1 MAFSEV
7 AGRGNKSSKNSSLDF
22 SSKNNTHNMKAYDFR
37 TPKKFTKEHLR
48 TLNSVTDNF
57 TRDMV
62 SNLSGMLRIICES
75 PNTVIEEV
83 RYGEYIETLPSK
95 TFVGYVTF
103 NSEENDG
110 RETTALFHV
119 PSTIGYFMIDV
130 LLGGSG
136 QAVEI
141 SRSHTDIESSILE
154 NIVSKFCGM
163 LEVAWKS
170 IGEVRLTLEES
181 ETNPKMI
188 QIMSPN
194 DSVIVMSI
202 ELKMGQ
208 ILDKISI
215 CIPSLFLD
223 EILAHIDTK
232 NKVKIVQRIDVER
245 DKMRKQ
251 QIYEALSDTEL
262 ELKAVLCQL
271 ELGMSDLLSLQVD
284 DVIPLDVKISDD
296 IKVLVDEV
304 PWFNAK
310 LGQSNIKKAVKLCSI
325 IEQTELQSLN

>member
-1 MAFSEV
+1 MAISENT
-7 AGRGNKSSKNSSLDF
+7 ARGRHGRHADNPPKNAF
-22 SSKNNTHNMKAYDFR
+22 HNMKVYDFR

-48 TLNSVTDNF
+48 TLNTVADNF

-62 SNLSGMLRIICES
+62 ANLSGMLRIICEAS
-75 PNTVIEEV
+75 GSSIEEV

-110 RETTALFHV
+110 RETTALYHV
-119 PSTIGYFMIDV
+119 PSTIGYFLIDV

-136 QAVEI
+136 QAVEMN
-141 SRSHTDIESSILE
+141 RAHTDIECSIIE
-154 NIVSKFCGM
+154 NLVSKFCGM

-170 IGEVRLTLEES
+170 IGEVKLTVEES

-194 DSVIVMSI
+194 DSVIVISVEVKLGNI
-202 ELKMGQ
+202 TDKM
-208 ILDKISI
+208 SI

-232 NKVKIVQRIDVER
+232 NKVKIVQRVDVER
-245 DKMRKQ
+245 DRARKQ
-251 QIYEALSDTEL
+251 HIYDALSETEL
-262 ELKAVLCQL
+262 ELKAVLCDF

-284 DVIPLDVKISDD
+284 DVIPLDVKITDD
-296 IKVLVDEV
+296 IKILVDEV

-325 IEQTELQSLN
+325 AEQPETQSVK

>member
-1 MAFSEV
+1 MAFSEHS
-7 AGRGNKSSKNSSLDF
+7 ARGRHGRHGSPDYSSKNAP
-22 SSKNNTHNMKAYDFR
+22 HNMKTYDFR

-48 TLNSVTDNF
+48 TLNTVADNF
-57 TRDMV
+57 TRDLV
-62 SNLSGMLRIICES
+62 ANLSGMLRIICEATGS
-75 PNTVIEEV
+75 SIEEV

-119 PSTIGYFMIDV
+119 PSTIGYFLIDV

-141 SRSHTDIESSILE
+141 NRSHTDIECAIIE
-154 NIVSKFCGM
+154 NLVAKFCGM
-163 LEVAWKS
+163 LEVAWKN
-170 IGEVRLTLEES
+170 IGEVKLTLEES

-194 DSVIVMSI
+194 DSVIVMSVEVKLGHI
-202 ELKMGQ
+202 SDKM
-208 ILDKISI
+208 SI

-232 NKVKIVQRIDVER
+232 NKVKIVQRVDVER

-251 QIYEALSDTEL
+251 LIYDALSDTEL
-262 ELKAVLCQL
+262 ELKAVLCYF

-284 DVIPLDVKISDD
+284 DVIPLDVKITDD
-296 IKVLVDEV
+296 IKILVDEV

-325 IEQTELQSLN
+325 AEQPEPQTVN

>member
-1 MAFSEV
+1 MVF
-7 AGRGNKSSKNSSLDF
+7 SSKNRSGSIDF
-22 SSKNNTHNMKAYDFR
+22 SSKNAPHNMKPYDFR

-48 TLNSVTDNF
+48 TLNSVADNF
-57 TRDMV
+57 TRDLV
-62 SNLSGMLRIICES
+62 ANLSGMLRIICEAAGTS
-75 PNTVIEEV
+75 IEEV

-95 TFVGYVTF
+95 TYVGYVTF

-119 PSTIGYFMIDV
+119 PSTIGYFLIDI

-136 QAVEI
+136 QAVELN
-141 SRSHTDIESSILE
+141 RAHTDIECAIISNL
-154 NIVSKFCGM
+154 VSKFCGM
-163 LEVAWKS
+163 LEVAWKN
-170 IGEVRLTLEES
+170 IGEVKLTLESS

-194 DSVIVMSI
+194 DSVIVMSVEI
-202 ELKMGQ
+202 KMGH
-208 ILDKISI
+208 ITDKMSI

-232 NKVKIVQRIDVER
+232 NKVKIVQRVDVER
-245 DKMRKQ
+245 DKVRKQ
-251 QIYEALSDTEL
+251 LIYDALRDTEL
-262 ELKAVLCQL
+262 ELKAVLCEFPL
-271 ELGMSDLLSLQVD
+271 EMSDLLSLQVD

-296 IKVLVDEV
+296 IKVYVDEV
-304 PWFNAK
+304 AWFNAK

-325 IEQTELQSLN
+325 VEQTEPKQKLN

>member
-1 MAFSEV
+1 MAFSEF
-7 AGRGNKSSKNSSLDF
+7 AGRGKNSKNSSLDF
-22 SSKNNTHNMKAYDFR
+22 SSKNSPHNMKMYDFR

-48 TLNSVTDNF
+48 TLNTVSDNF
-57 TRDMV
+57 TRDLV
-62 SNLSGMLRIICES
+62 ANLSGMLRIICES
-75 PNTVIEEV
+75 VSTSIEEV

-119 PSTIGYFMIDV
+119 PSTIGYFMMDI
-130 LLGGSG
+130 LLGGNG
-136 QAVEI
+136 HAVEI
-141 SRSHTDIESSILE
+141 NRAHTDIEAAILE
-154 NIVSKFCGM
+154 NLVSKFCGI
-163 LEVAWKS
+163 LEVAWKT
-170 IGEVRLTLEES
+170 IGEVKLTLEES

-194 DSVIVMSI
+194 DSVIVMSVEVRLGHI
-202 ELKMGQ
+202 TDKM
-208 ILDKISI
+208 SI

-223 EILAHIDTK
+223 EILARIDTK
-232 NKVKIVQRIDVER
+232 NKVKIVQRVDVER

-251 QIYEALSDTEL
+251 LIYDALSDTEL
-262 ELKAVLCQL
+262 ELKAVLCDF

-284 DVIPLDVKISDD
+284 DVIPLDVKITDD

-310 LGQSNIKKAVKLCSI
+310 LGQNNIKKAVKLCSI
-325 IEQTELQSLN
+325 VEQTEPQSVT